1 MKILLVDDE
10 QQVLRGVSR
19 MLESEME
26 DWEVDTADSGE
37 AALDMLDAEDF
48 NVIVSDMRMPGMD
61 GAQLL
66 GHVASKFP
74 KMLRVVLSG
83 QADRETVMRAIQPM
97 HQYLSKPCDPQVLIE
112 IIGRA
117 EIFQETILS
126 VDVLDA
132 IGKANCL
139 PSVPDIVADINQELE
154 QDYCSAKTVSAIV
167 SRDPVVS
174 ARLLQ
179 LANSAI
185 FGLRQPVVELDR
197 AVGVI
202 GYEMVRS
209 LVLAQALFSTESKRS
224 TLSTE
229 KLFDHCLN
237 TAMIGRNLATH
248 LKLDSSQVNSI
259 FTGGLLH
266 DIGKIILSNAF
277 PQRYETILETSQTN
291 KQSISELEMEEF
303 GACHQGV
310 GAYLL
315 ELWGI
320 PARVIEIVGAHH
332 SLEICAN
339 KDISCQLVFAA
350 NWIANGANEASIESW
365 RETEGESD
373 SVEAFLEQLL
383 QWKIHHTNMATEENS
398 DG

>member
-10 QQVLRGVSR
+10 EQVLRGVSR

-26 DWEVDTADSGE
+26 DWEVETAESGDE
-37 AALDMLDAEDF
+37 ALQLLESDQF

-66 GHVASKFP
+66 GQVASRFP
-74 KMLRVVLSG
+74 KILRVVLSG

-97 HQYLSKPCDPQVLIE
+97 HQYLSKPCDPFVLIE

-139 PSVPDIVADINQELE
+139 PSVPDIVSDMNRELE
-154 QDYCSAKTVSAIV
+154 RDSCNAKSVSAIV
-167 SRDPVVS
+167 SRDPVVT

-185 FGLRQPVVELDR
+185 FGMRQPVVELDR
-197 AVGVI
+197 AVGVV
-202 GYEMVRS
+202 GNEMVRS
-209 LVLAQALFSTESKRS
+209 LVLSQALFSEGNRDSI
-224 TLSTE
+224 LSTE
-229 KLFDHCLN
+229 KLFDHCLR
-237 TAMIGRNLATH
+237 TAMVGRKLAAF
-248 LKLDSSQVNSI
+248 LKLDSSQVNSV

-266 DIGKIILSNAF
+266 DIGKIILANAF
-277 PQRYETILETSQTN
+277 PERYEKILEAS
-291 KQSISELEMEEF
+291 KQSAQTTSELELSEF
-303 GACHQGV
+303 GANHQGV

-320 PARVIEIVGAHH
+320 PSKIIEVVGAHH
-332 SLEICAN
+332 SFEICAN
-339 KDISCQLVFAA
+339 KDLTCQIVFAA
-350 NWIANGANEASIESW
+350 NWIENGGDESVVDSAM
-365 RETEGESD
+365 ELAESTSSAAEFQD
-373 SVEAFLEQLL
+373 RLL
-383 QWKIHHTNMATEENS
+383 QWKNYYMNQATEEKA